1 METPLK
7 ISFQGGD
14 TSDALRTLISEN
26 VTALEHLHGR
36 MTACHVTVQI
46 PDRLNGPFA
55 VHIHMT
61 LPGGL
66 DLNVD
71 HAPKADERFFDP
83 QFAVHD
89 AFRRAKRLLKD
100 RASKRRGDVKTLHE
114 RIERTLDKPDA

>member
-89 AFRRAKRLLKD
+89 AFRRAKRLLKE

>member
-1 METPLK
+1 METTLK

-14 TSDALRTLISEN
+14 SSDALRALISEN
-26 VTALEHLHGR
+26 VAALERVHGR

-55 VHIHMT
+55 VHVRMT
-61 LPGGL
+61 LPGGM

-83 QFAVHD
+83 QFAVSD

-100 RASKRRGDVKTLHE
+100 RARKRRGDVKTLHG
-114 RIERTLDKPDA
+114 RIDRTLDEP